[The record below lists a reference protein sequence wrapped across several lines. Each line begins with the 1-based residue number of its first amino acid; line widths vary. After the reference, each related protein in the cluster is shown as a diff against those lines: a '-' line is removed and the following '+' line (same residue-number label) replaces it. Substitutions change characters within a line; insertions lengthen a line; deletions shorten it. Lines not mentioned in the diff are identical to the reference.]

1 MRMASSA
8 SWVTTIEVA
17 RVSCRMASVSSRIF
31 SLSRGSSPENGS
43 SMSSTLGPR
52 RDGAR
57 ERHALLLAAGEDV
70 RIFAGVMREA
80 DALERGVRLGA
91 WPRCASAI

>member
-31 SLSRGSSPENGS
+31 SLRRGSSPENGS
-43 SMSSTLGPR
+43 SISSTLGR
-52 RDGAR
+52 GRDGAGK
-57 ERHALLLAAGEDV
+57 RHALLLAARQDM
-70 RIFAGVMREA
+70 RIFAGVMRQP
-80 DALERGVRLGA
+80 DPLQRGVGLGA
-91 WPRCASAI
+91 WPRGG